1 MATVLDIT
9 GKLKNEEKSIKLG
22 DHVFRVDDTKNTM
35 MEVMALF
42 EQSQS
47 NDIAAIDAVIEKLLG
62 KKASAEIDKMN
73 LRFEDYKVIFIALMA
88 CVSNETY
95 EEAESRFQKAK

>member
-22 DHVFRVDDTKNTM
+22 DRVFPVDDTKNTM

-42 EQSQS
+42 EQSHS
-47 NDIAAIDAVIEKLLG
+47 NDIAAIDEVIKKLLG
-62 KKASAEIDKMN
+62 EKAGAEIDKMN